1 MNRQAPT
8 PTLTALFLALTAGTA
23 THAWAQDSETTTRNA
38 ASLRQESASKR
49 PTVEFRSSEW
59 LSSRDVLNT
68 NGDKIA
74 NVSDLILDRGTGS
87 VEYLVIKTTTTSG
100 SNRRSVAIPFRSF
113 ERMTGKDY
121 FVLGSSAAELQQS
134 PEFTGQAWKDL
145 MESAVDNDG
154 SNDAR
159 NTSNVGTNE
168 NQLNASHA
176 RTNDGRAQ
184 ADRRDPKSKLSN
196 DTAQQGDPYASN
208 LGSATKTRVEG
219 EVTSVDR
226 VRTGAY
232 GEQVVL
238 TVKAA
243 DGTTKKIALG
253 PSWYVN
259 GSEAAPVR
267 GDRITA
273 DTLAIPN
280 DADQML
286 AGTNVRNGDRDLNL
300 RGSDGK
306 AAWIKNSGA
315 TTDKSYTTPPSR
327 YILASALR
335 GMKADCRGNEV
346 GKVNELILEQSS
358 GEAAFISVDPNKN
371 FIGINESKIMV
382 PWSVTTAML
391 DGHIRIDASKDMI
404 LASAQTPAD
413 LSSLNSA
420 AVYDRVYKPY
430 GVASRRFDSN
440 RIASG
445 TRDEANS
452 AWSASGAV
460 IGSIDR
466 DSAKRIEG
474 QVIDFTDVS
483 FEGDVQAARAV
494 KIRCT
499 GDSSDEELVL
509 LGPAGYMQSQNSTF
523 KAGDTVK
530 VDAVRTTID
539 GREYWIAKSILCK
552 DQRTVL
558 IDGDNTPAWNNP

>member
-1 MNRQAPT
+1 MNRQTPT
-8 PTLTALFLALTAGTA
+8 PTLTALLLALTAGTT

-38 ASLRQESASKR
+38 ASLRQEPASKR
-49 PTVEFRSSEW
+49 STVEFRSSEW
-59 LSSRDVLNT
+59 LSSRDVLNA

-87 VEYLVIKTTTTSG
+87 VEYLVIKTNTTSG
-100 SNRRSVAIPFRSF
+100 SNPRSIAIPFRSF
-113 ERMTGKDY
+113 ERMTSKDH

-134 PEFTGQAWKDL
+134 PEFTGQTWKDL
-145 MESAVDNDG
+145 MESAVDNDRV
-154 SNDAR
+154 NDTR
-159 NTSNVGTNE
+159 NTLNIGTNE
-168 NQLNASHA
+168 NQLKTSRAQ
-176 RTNDGRAQ
+176 TNDGRAQ
-184 ADRRDPKSKLSN
+184 VERRDPRSKLSN

-208 LGSATKTRVEG
+208 LDGATKARVEG

-232 GEQVVL
+232 GEQVLL

-253 PSWYVN
+253 PSWYFS
-259 GSEAAPVR
+259 GSEAAPIR
-267 GDRITA
+267 GDRISA
-273 DTLAIPN
+273 DTLAIAN
-280 DADQML
+280 DADQIL
-286 AGTNVRNGDRDLNL
+286 VGANVRNGDRDLNL
-300 RGSDGK
+300 RGPDGK
-306 AAWIKNSGA
+306 ALWTKNSGA
-315 TTDKSYTTPPSR
+315 NSEKSYTTPPSR
-327 YILASALR
+327 YILASAVR
-335 GMKADCRGNEV
+335 GMKVDCRGNEV

-358 GEAAFISVDPNKN
+358 GEAAFLSVDPNKN

-391 DGHIRIDASKDMI
+391 DGHIRIDASKEMI

-413 LSSLNSA
+413 LSSLNSS

-430 GVASRRFDSN
+430 GVASSRFDSN
-440 RIASG
+440 RSASG
-445 TRDEANS
+445 RREQGNG
-452 AWSASGAV
+452 AWSASGPV

-483 FEGDVQAARAV
+483 FEGDVQTARAV
-494 KIRCT
+494 KIRST
-499 GDSSDEELVL
+499 GESSDEELVL

-558 IDGDNTPAWNNP
+558 IDGDNTPAWSNP